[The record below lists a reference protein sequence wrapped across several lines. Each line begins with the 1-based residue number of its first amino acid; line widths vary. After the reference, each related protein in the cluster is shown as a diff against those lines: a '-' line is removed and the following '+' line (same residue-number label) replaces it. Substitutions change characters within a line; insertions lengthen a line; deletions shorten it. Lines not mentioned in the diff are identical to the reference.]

1 MESIEKVRKML
12 ERFYRGDTTL
22 EEEKSLQDYFSSKT
36 VPEELLADQ
45 ELFRA
50 LESNEDDIEVP
61 GDLNAKVLDTINREE
76 RRSLKTRRIS
86 LYSFSGLAAGLLAL
100 IAVYVFFLRNDE
112 PVLLSAQQEID
123 TYADPL
129 DAYEEAKKTLAYV
142 SVKLNSGTKEVR
154 HMQQV
159 SKTTAN
165 PIKSLSKINKGSREL
180 VLLGE
185 LQRVREID
193 N

>member
-12 ERFYRGDTTL
+12 EGFYRGDSSL
-22 EEEKSLQDYFSSKT
+22 EEEKSLQDFFSSNS
-36 VPEELLADQ
+36 VPEDLLADQ
-45 ELFRA
+45 ELFKA
-50 LESNEDDIEVP
+50 FVDTGESIEVP
-61 GDLNAKVLDTINREE
+61 GDLNAKILDTIDAAEKA
-76 RRSLKTRRIS
+76 STRTKRIS

-112 PVLLSAQQEID
+112 PVLLAAQQEFD
-123 TYADPL
+123 TYADPM
-129 DAYEEAKKTLAYV
+129 DAYEEAKRTLAFV
-142 SVKLNSGTKEVR
+142 SVKLNSGTKEIK

-159 SKTTAN
+159 SKTTGD
-165 PIKSLSKINKGSREL
+165 PLKSLSKINKGSREL